1 MSGLKIL
8 VPWYAYPPH
17 SRERVGGLSVSLW
30 EITHGLKRRGL
41 EVEILVPGKGEGE
54 FESVDGIRVIRSAL
68 GREVLD
74 GRPISPP
81 RVKKLVDNYD
91 WVLSF
96 NNYGP
101 EALASSVPV
110 EKIVRYIHTVAMD
123 RGIESYASLESG
135 LFEYGR
141 MF

>member
-41 EVEILVPGKGEGE
+41 EVEILVPGKGEDE

-68 GREVLD
+68 GRDVLD
-74 GRPISPP
+74 GRAISPP
-81 RVKKLVDNYD
+81 QVKKLVETYD
-91 WVLSF
+91 WVISF
-96 NNYGP
+96 NNYGSGALFSSR
-101 EALASSVPV
+101 EAVGKVVPYIHSGSLDKPPSSV
-110 EKIVRYIHTVAMD
+110 R
-123 RGIESYASLESG
+123 SLES
-135 LFEYGR
+135 L
-141 MF
+141 